1 MTIERIAAELRDGE
15 VQGYLPGRIA
25 LHAHLADVVAL
36 RRIPPLPEDGP
47 RTRER
52 FLEMWRSEAATY
64 DRALDDFHQED
75 VEVHVEDDHIVLRRT
90 LCARSPEGPVRV
102 PLQQTFTV
110 AGDQVVAIDVEIDP
124 ADSARMRALIEAS
137 GLPHADVRQPPRRGG

>member
-52 FLEMWRSEAATY
+52 FLEMWKEADADLEPLRAAKAERARIADARPTATGGASQ
-64 DRALDDFHQED
+64 DR
-75 VEVHVEDDHIVLRRT
+75 
-90 LCARSPEGPVRV
+90 
-102 PLQQTFTV
+102 
-110 AGDQVVAIDVEIDP
+110 
-124 ADSARMRALIEAS
+124 
-137 GLPHADVRQPPRRGG
+137 